1 MPRYE
6 LSKEAERDLENILS
20 FGIDAFGF
28 DQAIRYYDGLEQHF
42 EQLAEQP
49 YLYAAVDYIRE
60 GYRRSVYGVHAVYYR
75 LIDHG
80 IEIMA
85 VIGKQ
90 ESSAR
95 KN

>member
-49 YLYAAVDYIRE
+49 YLYYMLPLIIFGKGIV
-60 GYRRSVYGVHAVYYR
+60 GVCMGSMQC
-75 LIDHG
+75 ITD
-80 IEIMA
+80 
-85 VIGKQ
+85 
-90 ESSAR
+90 
-95 KN
+95 